1 MYPTLKQIL
10 PYLVTYHCYVGNTFP
25 NIFNIKTVF
34 GSLNLLHILNLCK
47 NMLDLYFVNGIPHTD
62 KFSWRCDMV
71 ESEQKETKV
80 GKRTFQKSRPYPP
93 IGIEEAL
100 KFAGIIDK
108 LGGRNISEQ
117 ILLQEL
123 GLNTKTKSFWAK
135 TAGAK
140 QFDLIAVDGKTYT
153 LTERARLLLRPKF
166 ESEKKIL
173 LRETFLTPELYK
185 DLNERFKGKPI
196 PDTLSNILHHDYSM
210 NKNVS
215 NDAVDAFIES
225 AKFVGLLGHDNVLKS
240 LMAESE
246 HTPIAENKDIDISK
260 QAVDTK
266 SPTITVPIKLSK
278 GMASII
284 LPESGITQKDSER
297 LQKLID
303 IYVIEESAGKDGE

>member
-1 MYPTLKQIL
+1 M
-10 PYLVTYHCYVGNTFP
+10 
-25 NIFNIKTVF
+25 
-34 GSLNLLHILNLCK
+34 
-47 NMLDLYFVNGIPHTD
+47 
-62 KFSWRCDMV
+62 R
-71 ESEQKETKV
+71 
-80 GKRTFQKSRPYPP
+80 RTFQKSRPYPP

-100 KFAGIIDK
+100 KFAEIIDK

-153 LTERARLLLRPKF
+153 LTERARLLLRPKS
-166 ESEKKIL
+166 ESDKKNL

-185 DLNERFKGKPI
+185 DLNERFKEKPI
-196 PDTLSNILHHDYSM
+196 PEALPNILHHDYSM

-246 HTPIAENKDIDISK
+246 LTPIAEYKDIGISK
-260 QAVDTK
+260 QTVDTK
-266 SPTITVPIKLSK
+266 SPTITIPIKLSK

-297 LQKLID
+297 LQRLID
-303 IYVIEESAGKDGE
+303 IYVL

>member
-1 MYPTLKQIL
+1 MI
-10 PYLVTYHCYVGNTFP
+10 
-25 NIFNIKTVF
+25 
-34 GSLNLLHILNLCK
+34 
-47 NMLDLYFVNGIPHTD
+47 
-62 KFSWRCDMV
+62 

-80 GKRTFQKSRPYPP
+80 EKRTFQRSSPYPP
-93 IGIEEAL
+93 VGINEAL
-100 KFAGIIDK
+100 KFAEIIDK

-153 LTERARLLLRPKF
+153 LTERARLLLRPKS
-166 ESEKKIL
+166 ESEKKNL

-185 DLNERFKGKPI
+185 DLNERFKEKPI
-196 PDTLSNILHHDYSM
+196 PDTISNILYHEYSM

-240 LMAESE
+240 LMAERE
-246 HTPIAENKDIDISK
+246 LTPIAENKDIDTSK
-260 QAVDTK
+260 QTVDTK
-266 SPTITVPIKLSK
+266 SPTITVPIKLAK